1 MTNRPTPEKGRIAVP
16 SAPEE
21 IDVSLTGRCNLACR
35 YCFYADEM
43 AALEDL
49 PARQWMDFFSE
60 AGGIGVQR
68 LTLSGGEVFTRP
80 DLFILIDSLIE
91 NRMRYSILT
100 NGTLIDQKVISAFDG
115 GKRRLRL
122 DSIQVSIDG
131 SCAAV
136 HDASRPPASFE
147 RALRGLRLLKAE
159 GFPVTVR
166 VTINRH
172 NVRDLPA
179 IARLLLDD
187 VGLRSFGTNSADRFG
202 SARCYGQDVVLNP
215 EEWDEAVRILQALVI
230 QYPGRIRATAGP
242 LAFAEDME
250 RIGKAMA
257 EGLTGLPGRGRL
269 SACGGVFSKMAVL
282 HDGSMTPCNM
292 LPGLVMGKIGETA
305 VQEAWLRGRAIRGLR
320 ERYETPI
327 TSIPGCGDCRF
338 AGFCTGGCPAVVYA
352 QHGTLHAVNRE
363 HCCRSHFEG
372 RNDPV

>member
-1 MTNRPTPEKGRIAVP
+1 MANPQIPEKISRTFP

-21 IDVSLTGRCNLACR
+21 IDVSLTGKCNLACR

-43 AALEDL
+43 AALDDL
-49 PARQWMDFFSE
+49 PGQRWMDFFAE

-80 DLFILIDSLIE
+80 DLFVLIDSLIE

-100 NGTLIDQKVISAFDG
+100 NGTLIDQKIIAAFNV

-131 SCAAV
+131 STAAV
-136 HDASRPPASFE
+136 HDASRPPASFD

-172 NVRDLPA
+172 NVHDLSA

-187 VGLRSFGTNSADRFG
+187 IGLRSFGTNSADRFG

-215 EEWDEAVRILQALVI
+215 EEWDSAVRTLKELLK
-230 QYPGRIRATAGP
+230 QYPGRINASAGP

-250 RIGKAMA
+250 RIEKAMA
-257 EGLTGLPGRGRL
+257 EGLTGFAGKGTALRL
-269 SACGGVFSKMAVL
+269 RRCFQQ
-282 HDGSMTPCNM
+282 N
-292 LPGLVMGKIGETA
+292 
-305 VQEAWLRGRAIRGLR
+305 GRA
-320 ERYETPI
+320 P
-327 TSIPGCGDCRF
+327 
-338 AGFCTGGCPAVVYA
+338 
-352 QHGTLHAVNRE
+352 
-363 HCCRSHFEG
+363 
-372 RNDPV
+372 

>member
-1 MTNRPTPEKGRIAVP
+1 MMNRPAAEKIRVTVP

-21 IDVSLTGRCNLACR
+21 IDVSLTGKCNLACR

-43 AALEDL
+43 AALGDL
-49 PARQWMDFFSE
+49 PARRWTDFFAE

-80 DLFILIDSLIE
+80 DLFSLVDSLID

-100 NGTLIDQKVISAFDG
+100 NGTLIDEQVISSFG
-115 GKRRLRL
+115 EGKRRLRL

-131 SCAAV
+131 STAAV
-136 HDASRPPASFE
+136 HDASRPPASFD
-147 RALRGLRLLKAE
+147 RALRGLRLLKAA

-179 IARLLLDD
+179 IGRLLLDD
-187 VGLRSFGTNSADRFG
+187 IGLRSFGTNSADRFG

-215 EEWDEAVRILQALVI
+215 EEWDSAVHSLKELLK
-230 QYPGRIRATAGP
+230 QYPGRISASAGP
-242 LAFAEDME
+242 LAFAQDME
-250 RIGKAMA
+250 RIEKAMA
-257 EGLTGLPGRGRL
+257 EGRTEMPGRGRL

-292 LPGLVMGKIGETA
+292 LPGLVMGKIGEMS
-305 VQEAWLRGRAIRGLR
+305 VQEAWLSGGAIREMR
-320 ERYETPI
+320 ERYEIPI
-327 TSIPGCGDCRF
+327 TSIPGCEDCRF
-338 AGFCTGGCPAVVYA
+338 AGFCTGGCPAVVHA

-363 HCCRSHFEG
+363 HCCRTHFEG
-372 RNDPV
+372 RNDFM